1 MHTLRRMIWVGLSSA
16 SMLMAAAC
24 GDDGNS
30 AADAKMVDAAEPD
43 AFAGCTCDP
52 VGAFP
57 AQGTLLNAP
66 LKTDVE
72 VLVRPTRHPGCPGPS
87 NLP

>member
-1 MHTLRRMIWVGLSSA
+1 MHLRQMIWVGLASV
-16 SMLMAAAC
+16 SMLIAAAC
-24 GDDGNS
+24 GDDGAN
-30 AADAKMVDAAEPD
+30 APDAQMSDAAPD
-43 AFAGCTCDP
+43 ATGGCVCDP

-72 VLVRPTRHPGCPGPS
+72 VLVRAARHPGCAGPGS
-87 NLP
+87 LP

>member
-1 MHTLRRMIWVGLSSA
+1 MIWVGLLAA
-16 SMLMAAAC
+16 STLMAAAC
-24 GDDGNS
+24 GDDANTPTD
-30 AADAKMVDAAEPD
+30 AATIDAVDAAE
-43 AFAGCTCDP
+43 GCICDP

-57 AQGTLLNAP
+57 QQGALLNAP

-72 VLVRPTRHPGCPGPS
+72 VLVRQPRHPGCAGPK